1 MSIIN
6 SALRSD
12 GLASYID
19 HTILKP
25 TVTEMDIRKL
35 CEEAIQYHFKAV
47 CIPPYYVDFVR
58 QFTDLLHDL
67 PHPYNQQIGKI
78 FKICTVVGFPLGY
91 QTTFAKIAEAQKA
104 LSDGAEEID
113 MVINISAFKSMAYE
127 SVKAEI
133 KALAD
138 LAHSKNAILKVIIET
153 AYLDN
158 FEIRIICEI
167 CEEAGADFIKTSTGF
182 APKGAD
188 IEQVRFM
195 REILPPHIK
204 IKASGG
210 IKTYDDAIKFIEVG
224 ADRIGTSSGVEIVG
238 M

>member
-1 MSIIN
+1 MN
-6 SALRSD
+6 LNE
-12 GLASYID
+12 YID
-19 HTILKP
+19 HTLLKP
-25 TVTEMDIRKL
+25 TATEMEIRGL
-35 CEEAIQYHFKAV
+35 CDEAVKYHFRAV
-47 CIPPYYVDFVR
+47 CVPPHYVDFVR

-67 PHPYNQQIGKI
+67 PYPYKEQVGEI
-78 FKICTVVGFPLGY
+78 FKICTVIGFPLGY
-91 QTTFAKIAEAQKA
+91 QTTYSKIAETQKA

-127 SVKAEI
+127 TVKNEI
-133 KALAD
+133 KVIAD
-138 LAHSKNAILKVIIET
+138 LVHSKNGILKVIIET

-167 CEEAGADFIKTSTGF
+167 CQEIGVDFVKTSTGF

-195 REILPPHIK
+195 REILPSTIN

-210 IKTYDDAIKFIEVG
+210 IKTYDDAMAFINAG
-224 ADRIGTSSGVEIVG
+224 AERIGTSNGLAILRQI
-238 M
+238 